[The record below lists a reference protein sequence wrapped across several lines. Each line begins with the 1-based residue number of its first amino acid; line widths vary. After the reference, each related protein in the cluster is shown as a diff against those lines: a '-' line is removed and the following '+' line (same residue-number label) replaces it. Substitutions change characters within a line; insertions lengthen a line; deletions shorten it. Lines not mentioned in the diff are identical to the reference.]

1 MGPSNVSTS
10 KLMNLYFEVTS
21 SHFEVTSYKNSEH
34 SLTDVALHPSV
45 VKFRGNFLVRHP
57 SRIKSKHGFSSHAPR
72 KAAILVLC
80 SLGYIT
86 VLSRFARFS
95 SFWISFLIGL
105 CFAYSWVLCLFFL
118 VYFFLVSLVCN
129 WYYHKPFKM
138 SSGRLERWLST

>member
-1 MGPSNVSTS
+1 MGPSNVSAS

-34 SLTDVALHPSV
+34 SLTDMALHPSV
-45 VKFRGNFLVRHP
+45 VKFRGNFLVRHS

-86 VLSRFARFS
+86 VLSRFARF
-95 SFWISFLIGL
+95 FFVLDFFPHWI
-105 CFAYSWVLCLFFL
+105 VLCIFMGF
-118 VYFFLVSLVCN
+118 VFIFSCVFFLVSLVCN